1 MANYQMATVPNQKI
15 VTVIKHKCDKNNLYS
30 TINLQAKREAAQNLD
45 AGAFKL
51 WNYFA
56 DNQSYYTFGLSRTA
70 IENAYGIKKRQ
81 YDNGIQELIE
91 KKYLVKVEGTNN
103 QYNFY
108 EAPWLEGNENAT
120 WQQKDTTEQ
129 NNKNVTQCSK
139 DTTSQQRLVTT
150 PQCSKDTRNITD
162 NTTFNNTKS
171 ARPPQNSSEIPEE
184 EKNKTNLKSLPGVKK
199 EELIGAV
206 EGRYILQ
213 DDKIRVFDTYKQI
226 MYRIV

>member
-1 MANYQMATVPNQKI
+1 MATVPNQKI
-15 VTVIKHKCDKNNLYS
+15 ITVIKHKCDKNNLYS
-30 TINLQAKREAAQNLD
+30 TINLQVKREAAQNLD

-91 KKYLVKVEGTNN
+91 KKYLVKIEGTNN

-108 EAPWLEGNENAT
+108 EAPWLENNKNAT

-129 NNKNVTQCSK
+129 SNKSATQCSK
-139 DTTSQQRLVTT
+139 DTTPQQQKDTT
-150 PQCSKDTRNITD
+150 SQCSKDTRNITY

-171 ARPPQNSSEIPEE
+171 VGPPQTFSEIPKEEKIKIDTNKYPLISEE
-184 EKNKTNLKSLPGVKK
+184 EINKNPSRYSQQNDSTVYDNYNLKK
-199 EELIGAV
+199 
-206 EGRYILQ
+206 Y
-213 DDKIRVFDTYKQI
+213 KIEK
-226 MYRIV
+226 

>member
-1 MANYQMATVPNQKI
+1 MATVPNQKI
-15 VTVIKHKCDKNNLYS
+15 ITVIKHKCDKNNLYS
-30 TINLQAKREAAQNLD
+30 TINLQVKREAAQNLD

-91 KKYLVKVEGTNN
+91 KKYLVKIEGTNN

-108 EAPWLEGNENAT
+108 EAPWLENNKNAT

-129 NNKNVTQCSK
+129 SNKSATQCSK
-139 DTTSQQRLVTT
+139 DTASQQQKDTT
-150 PQCSKDTRNITD
+150 SQCSKDTRNITY
-162 NTTFNNTKS
+162 NTTFNNTINTGQ
-171 ARPPQNSSEIPEE
+171 PQNSSEIPKE
-184 EKNKTNLKSLPGVKK
+184 EKIKIDINKLPEVKK
-199 EELIGAV
+199 EEVVSAV
-206 EGRYILQ
+206 KDRYILQ
-213 DDKIRVFDTYKQI
+213 DDNIRVFDTYEQI
-226 MYRIV
+226 MYKIV

>member
-1 MANYQMATVPNQKI
+1 MATVPNQKI
-15 VTVIKHKCDKNNLYS
+15 ITVIKHKCDKNNLYS
-30 TINLQAKREAAQNLD
+30 TINLQVKREAAQNLD

-51 WNYFA
+51 WSYFA

-108 EAPWLEGNENAT
+108 EAPWLENNKNAT

-129 NNKNVTQCSK
+129 SNKSATQCSK
-139 DTTSQQRLVTT
+139 DTTSQQQKDTA
-150 PQCSKDTRNITD
+150 PQCSKDTRNITY

-171 ARPPQNSSEIPEE
+171 VGPSQTSSEIPKE
-184 EKNKTNLKSLPGVKK
+184 EKLNIDINKLPEVKK
-199 EELIGAV
+199 EEVVSAAKD
-206 EGRYILQ
+206 RYIRQ
-213 DDKIRVFDTYKQI
+213 DKSEIVYDTYNLKL
-226 MYRIV
+226 YKIV

>member
-1 MANYQMATVPNQKI
+1 MATVPNQKV

-30 TINLQAKREAAQNLD
+30 TINLQVKREAAQNLD

-91 KKYLVKVEGTNN
+91 KGYLVKVEGTNN

-108 EAPWLEGNENAT
+108 EAPWLKNNKSTT

-129 NNKNVTQCSK
+129 SNENATQCSK
-139 DTTSQQRLVTT
+139 DTTSQQQKDTT
-150 PQCSKDTRNITD
+150 PQCSKDTRNNTY
-162 NTTFNNTKS
+162 NTTYNNTKS
-171 ARPPQNSSEIPEE
+171 AGSPQISSVTPK
-184 EKNKTNLKSLPGVKK
+184 EKESKIDISKLPVAKK
-199 EELIGAV
+199 EEIMSAA
-206 EGRYILQ
+206 EGRYIKQENLN
-213 DDKIRVFDTYKQI
+213 VVYDTYNLK

>member
-1 MANYQMATVPNQKI
+1 MATVPNQKI
-15 VTVIKHKCDKNNLYS
+15 ITVIKHKCDKNNLYS
-30 TINLQAKREAAQNLD
+30 TINLQVKREAAQNLD

-91 KKYLVKVEGTNN
+91 KKYLVKIEGTNN

-108 EAPWLEGNENAT
+108 EAPWLENNKNAT

-129 NNKNVTQCSK
+129 NDKNATQCSK
-139 DTTSQQRLVTT
+139 DTAPQQQKDTTS
-150 PQCSKDTRNITD
+150 QCSKDTRNITY

-171 ARPPQNSSEIPEE
+171 VGPPQTSSEIPKSEKTKIDINNYPLISEE
-184 EKNKTNLKSLPGVKK
+184 EINKNPSRYSQQDDSTVYDNYNLKK
-199 EELIGAV
+199 
-206 EGRYILQ
+206 
-213 DDKIRVFDTYKQI
+213 
-226 MYRIV
+226 YRIEK

>member
-1 MANYQMATVPNQKI
+1 MATVPNQKI
-15 VTVIKHKCDKNNLYS
+15 ITVIKHKCDKNNLYS
-30 TINLQAKREAAQNLD
+30 TINLQVKREAAQNLD

-108 EAPWLEGNENAT
+108 EAPWLENNKNAT

-129 NNKNVTQCSK
+129 SNKNATQCSK
-139 DTTSQQRLVTT
+139 DTAPQQQKDTT
-150 PQCSKDTRNITD
+150 PQCSKDTRNITY

-171 ARPPQNSSEIPEE
+171 VGPSRNSSEIPKEKKIKIDTNSYPLISEE
-184 EKNKTNLKSLPGVKK
+184 EINKNPS
-199 EELIGAV
+199 
-206 EGRYILQ
+206 RYSQQ
-213 DDKIRVFDTYKQI
+213 DDSTVYDNYSLKKYKIEK
-226 MYRIV
+226 

>member
-1 MANYQMATVPNQKI
+1 MATVPNQKI
-15 VTVIKHKCDKNNLYS
+15 ITVIKHKCDKNNLYS
-30 TINLQAKREAAQNLD
+30 TINLQVKREAAQNLD

-108 EAPWLEGNENAT
+108 EAPWLENNKNAT
-120 WQQKDTTEQ
+120 WQQKDTAEQ
-129 NNKNVTQCSK
+129 NDKNATQCSK
-139 DTTSQQRLVTT
+139 DTASQQQKDTA
-150 PQCSKDTRNITD
+150 PQCSKDTRNITY

-171 ARPPQNSSEIPEE
+171 AGPSQNSSEIPK
-184 EKNKTNLKSLPGVKK
+184 EKKLNIDINKLPGVKK
-199 EELIGAV
+199 EEVVSAAKD
-206 EGRYILQ
+206 RYILQ
-213 DDKIRVFDTYKQI
+213 DDNIRVFDTYKQI
-226 MYRIV
+226 MYKIV

>member
-1 MANYQMATVPNQKI
+1 MATVPNQKI
-15 VTVIKHKCDKNNLYS
+15 ITVIKHKCDKNNLYS
-30 TINLQAKREAAQNLD
+30 TINLQVKREAAQNLD

-108 EAPWLEGNENAT
+108 EAPWLENNKNAT

-129 NNKNVTQCSK
+129 NDKNATQCSK
-139 DTTSQQRLVTT
+139 DTTPQQQKDTA
-150 PQCSKDTRNITD
+150 PQCSKDTRNITY
-162 NTTFNNTKS
+162 NTTFNNTKN
-171 ARPPQNSSEIPEE
+171 AGQPQTSSEIPKE
-184 EKNKTNLKSLPGVKK
+184 EKIKIDINKLPEVKK
-199 EELIGAV
+199 EEVISAA
-206 EGRYILQ
+206 EGRYIRQ
-213 DDKIRVFDTYKQI
+213 DKSEIVYDTIKQK

>member
-1 MANYQMATVPNQKI
+1 MATVPNQKI
-15 VTVIKHKCDKNNLYS
+15 ITVIKHKCDKNNLYS
-30 TINLQAKREAAQNLD
+30 TINLQVKREAAQNLD

-91 KKYLVKVEGTNN
+91 KKYLVKIEGTNN

-108 EAPWLEGNENAT
+108 EAPWLENNKNAT

-129 NNKNVTQCSK
+129 NNKNATQCSK
-139 DTTSQQRLVTT
+139 DTAPQQQKDTTS
-150 PQCSKDTRNITD
+150 QCSKDTRNITY

-171 ARPPQNSSEIPEE
+171 VGPSQNSSEIPKEEKTKIDTNKYPLISEE
-184 EKNKTNLKSLPGVKK
+184 EINKNPSRYSQQDDSTVYDNYNLKK
-199 EELIGAV
+199 
-206 EGRYILQ
+206 
-213 DDKIRVFDTYKQI
+213 
-226 MYRIV
+226 YRIEK

>member
-1 MANYQMATVPNQKI
+1 MATVPNQKI
-15 VTVIKHKCDKNNLYS
+15 ITVIKHKCDKNNLYS
-30 TINLQAKREAAQNLD
+30 TINLQVKREAAQNLD

-103 QYNFY
+103 QYYFY
-108 EAPWLEGNENAT
+108 EAPWLENNKNAT

-129 NNKNVTQCSK
+129 NDKNATQCSK
-139 DTTSQQRLVTT
+139 DTTSQQQKDTA
-150 PQCSKDTRNITD
+150 PQCSKDTRNITY

-171 ARPPQNSSEIPEE
+171 VGPSQNSSEIPKSEKTKVDTDKYPLISEE
-184 EKNKTNLKSLPGVKK
+184 EINKNPSRYSQQDDSTVYDNYNLKK
-199 EELIGAV
+199 
-206 EGRYILQ
+206 Y
-213 DDKIRVFDTYKQI
+213 KIEK
-226 MYRIV
+226 

>member
-1 MANYQMATVPNQKI
+1 MATVPNQKI
-15 VTVIKHKCDKNNLYS
+15 ITVIKHKCDKNNLYS
-30 TINLQAKREAAQNLD
+30 TINLQVKREAAQNLD

-70 IENAYGIKKRQ
+70 IENTYGIKKRQ

-91 KKYLVKVEGTNN
+91 KKYLVKVKGTNN

-108 EAPWLEGNENAT
+108 EAPWLENNKNAT

-129 NNKNVTQCSK
+129 NDKNATQCSK
-139 DTTSQQRLVTT
+139 DTAPQQQKDTT
-150 PQCSKDTRNITD
+150 PQCSKDTRNITY

-171 ARPPQNSSEIPEE
+171 AGQPQISSEIPK
-184 EKNKTNLKSLPGVKK
+184 EKELNIDISKLPEVKK
-199 EELIGAV
+199 EEVVSAAKD
-206 EGRYILQ
+206 RYIRQ
-213 DDKIRVFDTYKQI
+213 DKSEIVYDTYNLKL
-226 MYRIV
+226 YRII

>member
-1 MANYQMATVPNQKI
+1 MATVPNQKI
-15 VTVIKHKCDKNNLYS
+15 ITVIKHKCDKNNLYS
-30 TINLQAKREAAQNLD
+30 TINLQVKREAAQNLD

-91 KKYLVKVEGTNN
+91 KKYLVKIEGTNN
-103 QYNFY
+103 QYIFY
-108 EAPWLEGNENAT
+108 EAPWLENNENAT

-129 NNKNVTQCSK
+129 SNKSATQCSK
-139 DTTSQQRLVTT
+139 DTTPQQQKDTA
-150 PQCSKDTRNITD
+150 PQCSKDTRNITY

-171 ARPPQNSSEIPEE
+171 VGPPQTPKE
-184 EKNKTNLKSLPGVKK
+184 EKSKVNLKSLPGVKK

-213 DDKIRVFDTYKQI
+213 EDKIRIFDTYEQK
-226 MYRIV
+226 MYRII

>member
-1 MANYQMATVPNQKI
+1 MATVPNQKI
-15 VTVIKHKCDKNNLYS
+15 ITVIKHKCDKNNLYS
-30 TINLQAKREAAQNLD
+30 TINLQVKREAAQNLD

-108 EAPWLEGNENAT
+108 EAPWLENNKNAT

-129 NNKNVTQCSK
+129 NDKNATQCSK
-139 DTTSQQRLVTT
+139 DTTSQQQKDTA
-150 PQCSKDTRNITD
+150 PQCSKDTRNITY

-171 ARPPQNSSEIPEE
+171 VGPSQNSSEIPKSKKTKVDTNKYPLISEE
-184 EKNKTNLKSLPGVKK
+184 EINKNPSRYSQQDDSTVYDNYNLKK
-199 EELIGAV
+199 
-206 EGRYILQ
+206 Y
-213 DDKIRVFDTYKQI
+213 KIEK
-226 MYRIV
+226 

>member
-1 MANYQMATVPNQKI
+1 MATVPNQKI
-15 VTVIKHKCDKNNLYS
+15 ITVIKHKCDKNNLYS
-30 TINLQAKREAAQNLD
+30 TINLQVKREAAQNLD

-91 KKYLVKVEGTNN
+91 KKYLVKIEGTNN

-108 EAPWLEGNENAT
+108 EAPWLENNKNAT

-129 NNKNVTQCSK
+129 SNKSATQCSK
-139 DTTSQQRLVTT
+139 DTAPQQQKDTTS
-150 PQCSKDTRNITD
+150 QCSKDTRNITY

-171 ARPPQNSSEIPEE
+171 VGPSQNSSEIPKGEKTKIDTNNYPLISEE
-184 EKNKTNLKSLPGVKK
+184 EINKNPS
-199 EELIGAV
+199 
-206 EGRYILQ
+206 RYSQQ
-213 DDKIRVFDTYKQI
+213 DDSTVYDNYSLKKYKIEK
-226 MYRIV
+226 

>member
-15 VTVIKHKCDKNNLYS
+15 ITVIKHKCDKNNLYS
-30 TINLQAKREAAQNLD
+30 TINLQVKREAAQNLD

-108 EAPWLEGNENAT
+108 EAPWLESNKNAT

-129 NNKNVTQCSK
+129 SNKSATQCSK

-171 ARPPQNSSEIPEE
+171 AGPPQNSSEIPKE

-213 DDKIRVFDTYKQI
+213 DDKVRVFDTYEQI
-226 MYRIV
+226 MYRII

>member
-15 VTVIKHKCDKNNLYS
+15 ITVIKHKCDKNNLYS
-30 TINLQAKREAAQNLD
+30 TINLQVKREAAQNLD

-103 QYNFY
+103 QYYFY
-108 EAPWLEGNENAT
+108 EAPWLENNKNAT

-129 NNKNVTQCSK
+129 NDKNATQCSK
-139 DTTSQQRLVTT
+139 DTTSWQQKDTA
-150 PQCSKDTRNITD
+150 PQCSKDTRNITY

-171 ARPPQNSSEIPEE
+171 VGPSQNSSEIPKSEKTKVDTDKYPLISEE
-184 EKNKTNLKSLPGVKK
+184 EINKNPSRYSQQDDSTVYDNYNLKK
-199 EELIGAV
+199 
-206 EGRYILQ
+206 Y
-213 DDKIRVFDTYKQI
+213 KIEK
-226 MYRIV
+226 

>member
-1 MANYQMATVPNQKI
+1 MATVPNQKI
-15 VTVIKHKCDKNNLYS
+15 ITVIKHKCDKNNLYS
-30 TINLQAKREAAQNLD
+30 TINLQVKREAAQNLD

-91 KKYLVKVEGTNN
+91 KKYLVKIEGTNS

-108 EAPWLEGNENAT
+108 EAPWLENNKNAT

-129 NNKNVTQCSK
+129 SNKSATQCSK
-139 DTTSQQRLVTT
+139 DTAPQQQKDTTS
-150 PQCSKDTRNITD
+150 QCSKDTRNITY

-171 ARPPQNSSEIPEE
+171 VGSPQIFSEIPKSEKTKIDTNNYPLISEE
-184 EKNKTNLKSLPGVKK
+184 EINKNPSRYSQQDDSTVYDNYNLKK
-199 EELIGAV
+199 
-206 EGRYILQ
+206 Y
-213 DDKIRVFDTYKQI
+213 KIEK
-226 MYRIV
+226 

>member
-1 MANYQMATVPNQKI
+1 MATVPNQKI
-15 VTVIKHKCDKNNLYS
+15 ITVIKHKCDKNNLYS
-30 TINLQAKREAAQNLD
+30 TINLQVKREAAQNLD

-91 KKYLVKVEGTNN
+91 KKYLVKIEGTNN

-108 EAPWLEGNENAT
+108 EAPWLENNKNAT

-129 NNKNVTQCSK
+129 NDKNATQCSK
-139 DTTSQQRLVTT
+139 DTTSQQQKDTA
-150 PQCSKDTRNITD
+150 PQCSKDTRNITY

-171 ARPPQNSSEIPEE
+171 AGPSQNSSEIPK
-184 EKNKTNLKSLPGVKK
+184 EKELNIDINKLPGVKK
-199 EELIGAV
+199 EEVVSAA
-206 EGRYILQ
+206 EGRYIRQ
-213 DDKIRVFDTYKQI
+213 DKLEVVYDTYNLK

>member
-1 MANYQMATVPNQKI
+1 MATVPNQKV

-30 TINLQAKREAAQNLD
+30 TINLQVKREAAQNLD

-91 KKYLVKVEGTNN
+91 KGYLVKVEGTNN

-108 EAPWLEGNENAT
+108 EAPWLENNKSAT

-129 NNKNVTQCSK
+129 SNENATQCSK
-139 DTTSQQRLVTT
+139 DTTSQQHFVTT
-150 PQCSKDTRNITD
+150 PQCSKDTRNNTY
-162 NTTFNNTKS
+162 NTTYNNTKS
-171 ARPPQNSSEIPEE
+171 AGSPQTSSEIPK
-184 EKNKTNLKSLPGVKK
+184 EKESKIDISKLPTVKK
-199 EELIGAV
+199 EEVMSAV
-206 EGRYILQ
+206 EGRYIKQ
-213 DDKIRVFDTYKQI
+213 DKLEVVYDTIKQKMYKIV
-226 MYRIV
+226 

>member
-1 MANYQMATVPNQKI
+1 MATVPNQKI

-30 TINLQAKREAAQNLD
+30 TINLQVKREAAQNLD

-184 EKNKTNLKSLPGVKK
+184 EKDKANLKSLPGVKK

-213 DDKIRVFDTYKQI
+213 DDKIRVFDTYEQI

>member
-1 MANYQMATVPNQKI
+1 MTTVPNQKI

-30 TINLQAKREAAQNLD
+30 TINLQVKREAAQNLD

-103 QYNFY
+103 QYIFY
-108 EAPWLEGNENAT
+108 EAPWLENNKNAT

-129 NNKNVTQCSK
+129 NDKNTTQQQK
-139 DTTSQQRLVTT
+139 DTTSQQQKDTT

-162 NTTFNNTKS
+162 NITINTIYT
-171 ARPPQNSSEIPEE
+171 AGLLQNSSEIPKE

-199 EELIGAV
+199 EELIGAAKD
-206 EGRYILQ
+206 RYILQ
-213 DDKIRVFDTYKQI
+213 DDKVRVFDTYGQI
-226 MYRIV
+226 MYRII

>member
-1 MANYQMATVPNQKI
+1 MATVPNQKI
-15 VTVIKHKCDKNNLYS
+15 ITVIKHKCDKNNLYS
-30 TINLQAKREAAQNLD
+30 TINLQVKREAAQNLD

-70 IENAYGIKKRQ
+70 IENTYGIKKRQ

-108 EAPWLEGNENAT
+108 EAPWLENNKNAT

-129 NNKNVTQCSK
+129 NDKNATQCSK
-139 DTTSQQRLVTT
+139 DTAPQQQKDTT
-150 PQCSKDTRNITD
+150 PQCSKDTRNITY

-171 ARPPQNSSEIPEE
+171 AGQPQISSEILKEKELNINISKLPE
-184 EKNKTNLKSLPGVKK
+184 VKK
-199 EELIGAV
+199 EEVVSAAKD
-206 EGRYILQ
+206 RYIRQ
-213 DDKIRVFDTYKQI
+213 DKSEIVYDTYNLK

>member
-1 MANYQMATVPNQKI
+1 MATVPNQKVI
-15 VTVIKHKCDKNNLYS
+15 TVIKHKCDKNNLYS
-30 TINLQAKREAAQNLD
+30 TINLQVKREAAQNLD

-108 EAPWLEGNENAT
+108 EAPWLENNKNAT
-120 WQQKDTTEQ
+120 WQQKDTAEQ
-129 NNKNVTQCSK
+129 NDKNTTQCSK
-139 DTTSQQRLVTT
+139 DTTSQQQKDTA
-150 PQCSKDTRNITD
+150 PQCSKDTRNITY

-171 ARPPQNSSEIPEE
+171 VGPSQNSSEIPKSEKTKVDTNKYPLISEE
-184 EKNKTNLKSLPGVKK
+184 EINKNPSRYSQQDDSTVYDNYNLKK
-199 EELIGAV
+199 
-206 EGRYILQ
+206 Y
-213 DDKIRVFDTYKQI
+213 KIEK
-226 MYRIV
+226 

>member
-1 MANYQMATVPNQKI
+1 MATVPNQKI
-15 VTVIKHKCDKNNLYS
+15 ITVIKHKCDKNNLYS
-30 TINLQAKREAAQNLD
+30 TINLQVKREAAQNLD

-91 KKYLVKVEGTNN
+91 KKYLVKIEGTNN

-108 EAPWLEGNENAT
+108 EAPWLENNKNAT
-120 WQQKDTTEQ
+120 WSQKDTTEQ
-129 NNKNVTQCSK
+129 NDKNATQCSK
-139 DTTSQQRLVTT
+139 DTASQQQKDTA
-150 PQCSKDTRNITD
+150 PQCSKDTRNITY
-162 NTTFNNTKS
+162 NTTFNNTKN
-171 ARPPQNSSEIPEE
+171 AGQLQTSSEIPKE
-184 EKNKTNLKSLPGVKK
+184 EKIKIDINKLPEVKK
-199 EELIGAV
+199 EEVVSAAKD
-206 EGRYILQ
+206 RYIRQ
-213 DDKIRVFDTYKQI
+213 DKSEVVYDTYNLK

>member
-1 MANYQMATVPNQKI
+1 MATVPNQKI
-15 VTVIKHKCDKNNLYS
+15 ITVIKHKCDKNNLYS
-30 TINLQAKREAAQNLD
+30 TINLQVKREAAQNLD

-91 KKYLVKVEGTNN
+91 KKYLIKIEGTNN

-108 EAPWLEGNENAT
+108 EAPWLENNKNAT

-129 NNKNVTQCSK
+129 NNKNATQCSK
-139 DTTSQQRLVTT
+139 DTAPQQQKDTTS
-150 PQCSKDTRNITD
+150 QCSKDTRNITY

-171 ARPPQNSSEIPEE
+171 VGPSQNSSEIPKEEKTKIDTNNYPLISEE
-184 EKNKTNLKSLPGVKK
+184 EINKNPSRYSQQDDLTVYDNYNLKK
-199 EELIGAV
+199 
-206 EGRYILQ
+206 
-213 DDKIRVFDTYKQI
+213 
-226 MYRIV
+226 YRIEK

>member
-1 MANYQMATVPNQKI
+1 MATVPNQKI
-15 VTVIKHKCDKNNLYS
+15 ITVIKHKCDKNNLYS
-30 TINLQAKREAAQNLD
+30 TINLQVKREAAQNLD

-91 KKYLVKVEGTNN
+91 KKYLVKIEGTNN

-108 EAPWLEGNENAT
+108 EAPWLENNKNAT

-129 NNKNVTQCSK
+129 SNKSATQCSK
-139 DTTSQQRLVTT
+139 DTTSQQQKDTA
-150 PQCSKDTRNITD
+150 PQCSKDTRNITY

-171 ARPPQNSSEIPEE
+171 AGPPQSSSGIPKEKKIKIDTNSYPLISEE
-184 EKNKTNLKSLPGVKK
+184 EINKNPS
-199 EELIGAV
+199 
-206 EGRYILQ
+206 RYSQQ
-213 DDKIRVFDTYKQI
+213 DDSTVYDNYSLKKYKIEK
-226 MYRIV
+226 

>member
-1 MANYQMATVPNQKI
+1 MATVPNQKI

-30 TINLQAKREAAQNLD
+30 TINLQVKREAAQNLD

-70 IENAYGIKKRQ
+70 IENTYGIKKKQ

-91 KKYLVKVEGTNN
+91 KGYLVKIEGTNN

-108 EAPWLEGNENAT
+108 EAPWLENNKSAT

-129 NNKNVTQCSK
+129 SDKNATQCSK
-139 DTTSQQRLVTT
+139 DTTSQQHLVTT

-162 NTTFNNTKS
+162 NTTQNNTKS
-171 ARPPQNSSEIPEE
+171 TGQPQTSFEVSGGERD
-184 EKNKTNLKSLPGVKK
+184 KVNLKSLPGVKK
-199 EELIGAV
+199 EELISAAD
-206 EGRYILQ
+206 GRFILQ
-213 DDKIRVFDTYKQI
+213 DDKIRVFDTYNQI

>member
-15 VTVIKHKCDKNNLYS
+15 ITVIKHKCDKNNLYS
-30 TINLQAKREAAQNLD
+30 TINLQVKREAAQNLD

-91 KKYLVKVEGTNN
+91 KKYLVKIEGTNN

-108 EAPWLEGNENAT
+108 EAPWLENNKNAT
-120 WQQKDTTEQ
+120 WQQKDTAEQ
-129 NNKNVTQCSK
+129 SNKSATQCSK
-139 DTTSQQRLVTT
+139 DTTPQQQKDTT
-150 PQCSKDTRNITD
+150 SQCSKDTRNITY

-171 ARPPQNSSEIPEE
+171 VGPSQSSSEIPKE
-184 EKNKTNLKSLPGVKK
+184 EKIKIDINKLPEVKQ
-199 EELIGAV
+199 EEIVSAV
-206 EGRYILQ
+206 KDRYILQ
-213 DDKIRVFDTYKQI
+213 DDSIRVFDTYEQI
-226 MYRIV
+226 MYKIV

>member
-1 MANYQMATVPNQKI
+1 MATVPNQKI
-15 VTVIKHKCDKNNLYS
+15 ITVIKHKCDKNNLYS
-30 TINLQAKREAAQNLD
+30 TINLQVKREAAQNLD

-91 KKYLVKVEGTNN
+91 KKYLVKIEGTNN

-108 EAPWLEGNENAT
+108 EAPWLENNKNAT

-129 NNKNVTQCSK
+129 NDKNATQCSK
-139 DTTSQQRLVTT
+139 DTAPQQQKDTTS
-150 PQCSKDTRNITD
+150 QCSKDTRNITY

-171 ARPPQNSSEIPEE
+171 VGPPQSSSGIPKEEKIKIDTNSYPLISEE
-184 EKNKTNLKSLPGVKK
+184 EINKNPS
-199 EELIGAV
+199 
-206 EGRYILQ
+206 RYSQQ
-213 DDKIRVFDTYKQI
+213 DDSTVYDNYSLKKYKIEK
-226 MYRIV
+226 

>member
-15 VTVIKHKCDKNNLYS
+15 ITVIKHKCDKNNLYS
-30 TINLQAKREAAQNLD
+30 TINLQVKREAAQNLD

-103 QYNFY
+103 QYYFY
-108 EAPWLEGNENAT
+108 EAPWLENNKNAT

-129 NNKNVTQCSK
+129 NDKNATQCSK
-139 DTTSQQRLVTT
+139 DTTSQQQKDTA
-150 PQCSKDTRNITD
+150 PQCSKDTRNITY

-171 ARPPQNSSEIPEE
+171 VGPSQNSSEIPKSEKTKVDTDKYPLISEE
-184 EKNKTNLKSLPGVKK
+184 EINKNPSRYSQQDDSTVYDNYNLKK
-199 EELIGAV
+199 
-206 EGRYILQ
+206 Y
-213 DDKIRVFDTYKQI
+213 KIEK
-226 MYRIV
+226 

>member
-1 MANYQMATVPNQKI
+1 MATVPNQKI
-15 VTVIKHKCDKNNLYS
+15 ITVIKHKCDKNNLYS
-30 TINLQAKREAAQNLD
+30 TINLQVKREAAQNLD

-108 EAPWLEGNENAT
+108 EAPWLENNKNAT

-129 NNKNVTQCSK
+129 SNKNATQCSK
-139 DTTSQQRLVTT
+139 DTAPQQQKDTT
-150 PQCSKDTRNITD
+150 PQCSKDTRNITY

-171 ARPPQNSSEIPEE
+171 VGPSQNSSEIPKEKKIKIDTNSYPLISEE
-184 EKNKTNLKSLPGVKK
+184 EINKNPS
-199 EELIGAV
+199 
-206 EGRYILQ
+206 RYSQQ
-213 DDKIRVFDTYKQI
+213 DDSTVYDNYSLKKYKIEK
-226 MYRIV
+226 

>member
-1 MANYQMATVPNQKI
+1 MATVPNQKI
-15 VTVIKHKCDKNNLYS
+15 ITVIKHKCDKNNLYS
-30 TINLQAKREAAQNLD
+30 TINLQVKREAAQNLD

-81 YDNGIQELIE
+81 YDNGIQKLIE

-108 EAPWLEGNENAT
+108 EAPWLENNKNAT

-129 NNKNVTQCSK
+129 NDKNATQCSK
-139 DTTSQQRLVTT
+139 DTTSQQQKDTA
-150 PQCSKDTRNITD
+150 PQCSKDTRNITY

-171 ARPPQNSSEIPEE
+171 VGPSQSSSEIPKEEKIKIDINKLPEVKEE
-184 EKNKTNLKSLPGVKK
+184 EVVSAAKDRYIRQDKSEIVYDTYNLK
-199 EELIGAV
+199 
-206 EGRYILQ
+206 
-213 DDKIRVFDTYKQI
+213 

>member
-1 MANYQMATVPNQKI
+1 MATVPNQKI
-15 VTVIKHKCDKNNLYS
+15 ITVIKHKCDKNNLYS
-30 TINLQAKREAAQNLD
+30 TINLQIKREAAQNLD

-91 KKYLVKVEGTNN
+91 KKYLVKIEGTNN

-108 EAPWLEGNENAT
+108 EAPWLENNKNAT

-129 NNKNVTQCSK
+129 NDKNATQCSK
-139 DTTSQQRLVTT
+139 DTAPQQQKDTT
-150 PQCSKDTRNITD
+150 PQCSKDTRNITY

-171 ARPPQNSSEIPEE
+171 AGQPQNSSEIPKE
-184 EKNKTNLKSLPGVKK
+184 EKIKIDINKLPEVKK
-199 EELIGAV
+199 EEVISAA
-206 EGRYILQ
+206 EGRYIKQ
-213 DDKIRVFDTYKQI
+213 DKLEVVYDTYNLKL
-226 MYRIV
+226 YRIV

>member
-1 MANYQMATVPNQKI
+1 MATVPNQKVI
-15 VTVIKHKCDKNNLYS
+15 TVIKHKCDKNNLYS
-30 TINLQAKREAAQNLD
+30 TINLQVKREAAQNLD

-108 EAPWLEGNENAT
+108 EAPWLENNKNAT
-120 WQQKDTTEQ
+120 WQQKDTAEQ
-129 NNKNVTQCSK
+129 NDKNTTQCSK
-139 DTTSQQRLVTT
+139 DTTSQQQKDTA
-150 PQCSKDTRNITD
+150 PQCSKDTRNITY

-171 ARPPQNSSEIPEE
+171 VEPSQNSSEIPKSEKTKVDTNKYPLISEE
-184 EKNKTNLKSLPGVKK
+184 EINKNPSRYSQQDDSTVYDNYNLKK
-199 EELIGAV
+199 
-206 EGRYILQ
+206 Y
-213 DDKIRVFDTYKQI
+213 KIEK
-226 MYRIV
+226 

>member
-1 MANYQMATVPNQKI
+1 MATVPNQKI
-15 VTVIKHKCDKNNLYS
+15 ITVIKHKCDKNNLYS
-30 TINLQAKREAAQNLD
+30 TINLQVKREAAQNLD

-91 KKYLVKVEGTNN
+91 KKYLVKIEGTNN

-108 EAPWLEGNENAT
+108 EAPWLENNKNAT

-129 NNKNVTQCSK
+129 NNKNATQCSK
-139 DTTSQQRLVTT
+139 DTAPQQQKDTTS
-150 PQCSKDTRNITD
+150 QCSKDTRNITY

-171 ARPPQNSSEIPEE
+171 VGPSQSSSEIPKSEKTKIDTNKYPLISEE
-184 EKNKTNLKSLPGVKK
+184 EINKNPS
-199 EELIGAV
+199 
-206 EGRYILQ
+206 RYSQQ
-213 DDKIRVFDTYKQI
+213 DDSTVYDNYSLKKYKIEK
-226 MYRIV
+226 

>member
-1 MANYQMATVPNQKI
+1 MATVPNQKI
-15 VTVIKHKCDKNNLYS
+15 ITVIKHKCDKNNLYS
-30 TINLQAKREAAQNLD
+30 TINLQVKREAAQNLD

-91 KKYLVKVEGTNN
+91 KKYLVKIEGTNN

-108 EAPWLEGNENAT
+108 EAPWLENNKNAT

-129 NNKNVTQCSK
+129 SNKSATQCSK
-139 DTTSQQRLVTT
+139 DTAPQQQKDTTS
-150 PQCSKDTRNITD
+150 QCSKDTRNITY
-162 NTTFNNTKS
+162 NTTFNNIKS
-171 ARPPQNSSEIPEE
+171 VGPPQNSSEIPKEKKIKIDINKYPLISEE
-184 EKNKTNLKSLPGVKK
+184 EINKNPSRYSQQDDSTVYDNYNLKK
-199 EELIGAV
+199 
-206 EGRYILQ
+206 
-213 DDKIRVFDTYKQI
+213 
-226 MYRIV
+226 YRIEK